1 MIDYKND
8 RPRSTSRRTFLGL
21 VGTGILTS
29 AVSLKLQAATRVN
42 SEKVWHSFTQE
53 EVRTL
58 ETFGDTLLP
67 GASDAGL
74 ADFVDAQL
82 MAENPALILKY
93 MDYTG
98 SFSDFYKVGLASLN
112 AVHTERYDK
121 PFYEGEEA
129 GRNALVEDLVG
140 ANPALWKGA
149 PAPLFCFVLRN
160 DALDVYYGT
169 KTGFAELGVPYMAHI
184 TPPEKWPR
192 RG

>member
-1 MIDYKND
+1 MIDYKNN
-8 RPRSTSRRTFLGL
+8 RPRSPSRRTFLGL

-29 AVSLKLQAATRVN
+29 AVSLKLQASTRVN
-42 SEKVWHSFTQE
+42 SGKVWHNLTQE

-58 ETFGDTLLP
+58 EAFGDTLLP
-67 GASDAGL
+67 GAADAGL
-74 ADFVDAQL
+74 ADFVDSQL
-82 MAENPALILKY
+82 MADNPALILKY

-112 AVHTERYDK
+112 AVHAGRYGK

-129 GRNALVEDLVG
+129 GKNALVADLIA
-140 ANPALWKGA
+140 ANPALWEGA

-169 KTGFAELGVPYMAHI
+169 RTGFAELGIPYMAHI
-184 TPPEKWPR
+184 LPPEKWPQ